1 MNFEASTMHEWLE
14 PLKKY
19 QSSAMAQLIEQHGPE
34 TAAKIWLSAQGPR
47 ATASFGGVPNSTPF
61 FDKFY
66 AEFKKFVCGDPCYDT
81 IRSQLIT
88 ESPIASSIAISVISS
103 ALGATLGFAAAL
115 LAPAVAALLSLVA
128 RMGVNAWCSIGE

>member
-1 MNFEASTMHEWLE
+1 MIFEASTVAEWLE

-19 QSSAMAQLIEQHGPE
+19 QSSTMAQLIEQHGPE
-34 TAAKIWLSAQGPR
+34 KAAKLWLSAQGPK
-47 ATASFGGVPNSTPF
+47 ATASFGGTSNPAPF
-61 FDKFY
+61 FERFY
-66 AEFKKFVCGDPCYDT
+66 AEFKKFVCGDTCYDT
-81 IRSQLIT
+81 IRGQLHT